1 MVLAIGGFIIRIRT
15 VLLLSYFIIILVCI
29 TLVGSVS
36 FYISYTT
43 MGRQAESASALLVQQ
58 IEKNMDNDFHSKRNL
73 LLASYNDP
81 SYVDGINR
89 YPEMSDKERFEFR
102 QRIGDLYLKSFNV
115 TPIRDFIRFHIYFST
130 GELLSASD
138 DSGMRNAA
146 QVRNSEWFRSTVAK
160 DGEVFFS
167 SLIPESERSDAEEA
181 AYFSAILIRDFSN
194 PDLFI
199 IVRAEYRSELFN
211 SIGRNDALSAS
222 SSILILDEGNRLV
235 YASGNA
241 NAYADEPALT
251 ERVSGSKSRF
261 WFEMD
266 GEERLVSYTRSGYS
280 NWKAV
285 LVVPKSDI
293 FGSLDI
299 IKTTVLFTACIAF
312 FITFL
317 ISVLFGQRITKPI
330 LHLYKSVNR
339 MKRGDFSARV
349 EVKRNDEIGRIGMN
363 FNAMQEELEQLIETK
378 YVNQIKLQEAE
389 LAMLYSQINPHFL
402 YNTLDSIRSMADYYQ
417 VQDIGQMA
425 ESLADIFRYN
435 TKNKDEIVTLQE
447 ELVQIDAYMS
457 IQRIRFE
464 DKIAYEQQIE
474 EELYSIPLLKMTLQP
489 LVENAVF
496 HGIERKRGKG
506 SIRVTMRREGGRI
519 ALSVSDDGVGISDKH
534 LAEIRQTLKP
544 PMQQGNGALPA
555 VRMGIGIQNVYS
567 RYKIRFGDA
576 FDFEIN
582 SRKGAGTEIKLFI
595 PIETTLANE

>member
-1 MVLAIGGFIIRIRT
+1 MF
-15 VLLLSYFIIILVCI
+15 SYFIIILVCI

-36 FYISYTT
+36 FYISYKT
-43 MGRQAESASALLVQQ
+43 MGRQAESTSSQLVQQ

-89 YPEMSDKERFEFR
+89 YQDMSNKERFEFR
-102 QRIGDLYLKSFNV
+102 QRIGDLYLKSFYV
-115 TPIRDFIRFHIYFST
+115 TPIRDFIRFHIYYST

-138 DSGMRNAA
+138 ESGMRNAS
-146 QVRNSEWFRSTVAK
+146 QVRNSEWFRSAVAQN
-160 DGEVFFS
+160 GEVFFS
-167 SLIPESERSDAEEA
+167 SLIPETERSETEEA
-181 AYFSAILIRDFSN
+181 AYFSAIMIRDFSN

-211 SIGRNDALSAS
+211 SIGRNDALSAK

-235 YASGNA
+235 YASGDTNVA
-241 NAYADEPALT
+241 ELNLT
-251 ERVSGSKSRF
+251 SKVSGSKGKL
-261 WFEMD
+261 WLEID
-266 GEERLVSYTRSGYS
+266 GEERLVSYTASSYS

-299 IKTTVLFTACIAF
+299 IKTTVIFTACIAF
-312 FITFL
+312 VITLL
-317 ISVLFGQRITKPI
+317 ISILFGQRITKPI

-363 FNAMQEELEQLIETK
+363 FNAMQEELQNLIETK
-378 YVNQIKLQEAE
+378 YVNQIKLQEVE

-402 YNTLDSIRSMADYYQ
+402 YNTLDSIRAMADYYR
-417 VQDIGQMA
+417 VQEIGQMA

-435 TKNKDEIVTLQE
+435 TRNKDEVVTLQE

-464 DKIAYEQQIE
+464 EKIEYEQLIE
-474 EELYSIPLLKMTLQP
+474 EELYSFPLLKMTLQP

-506 SIRVTMRREGGRI
+506 KITVAVKREGDKV
-519 ALSVSDDGVGISDKH
+519 ALSVLDDGVGMSEKH
-534 LAEIRQTLKP
+534 LAEIRNTLRP
-544 PMQQGNGALPA
+544 PLQQDHMVSNSA
-555 VRMGIGIQNVYS
+555 RMGIGIQNVFS
-567 RYKIRFGDA
+567 RYKIRFGEQ
-576 FDFEIN
+576 FEFEIN
-582 SRKGAGTEIKLFI
+582 SKKGEGTEIKLLY
-595 PIETTLANE
+595 PSESGPMIE